1 MCCVNPQMGERI
13 RNITRFY
20 FDFHWKQEGIIGC
33 VINDPLA
40 VAYFIDRTLCS
51 GMEACTRIATE
62 GLCIGQSVV
71 DRFDFWKGHKN
82 SYILTRTS
90 PLFILCR
97 CFFVQSSWCTRQ
109 NKPAHAGTDHE
120 RRRIMRKFSNQ

>member
-40 VAYFIDRTLCS
+40 VAYFIDRNLCQGFAS
-51 GMEACTRIATE
+51 YATVE
-62 GLCIGQSVV
+62 TQGISIGQTLV
-71 DRFDFWKGHKN
+71 DTYHFWNKPDN
-82 SYILTRTS
+82 SYILTQTDAYGFMKFFLQRVINAPES
-90 PLFILCR
+90 EIERILK
-97 CFFVQSSWCTRQ
+97 T
-109 NKPAHAGTDHE
+109 N
-120 RRRIMRKFSNQ
+120 